1 MRIPAAPKHG
11 RGGASRPGRIENAE
25 LLRLAK
31 LTPAI
36 HAVLNSRTF
45 RYTEQS
51 MRLAFT
57 LTAAL
62 LVTTGMG
69 SGQTVTE
76 SKSIGGKTVAITY
89 SAPKVNGRVGKLF
102 GKDGRIGQDPTY
114 PVWRAGAN
122 AATKFH
128 TDADLDVGG
137 LSVPKGDYTLY
148 VDLADPAKWQ
158 LVISKQTGQW
168 GLTYKKDQDL
178 GRVPMRMAKPGALVE
193 DLKYTL
199 EEGGNKGNLTLA
211 WETVAASV
219 PITVK

>member
-1 MRIPAAPKHG
+1 
-11 RGGASRPGRIENAE
+11 
-25 LLRLAK
+25 
-31 LTPAI
+31 
-36 HAVLNSRTF
+36 
-45 RYTEQS
+45 
-51 MRLAFT
+51 MRLVFT
-57 LTAAL
+57 YTAAL
-62 LVTTGMG
+62 LVMAGMAF
-69 SGQTVTE
+69 GQPLTE
-76 SKSIGGKTVAITY
+76 SKTIGGKTIAITY
-89 SAPKVNGRVGKLF
+89 SSPKVNGRVGRLF
-102 GKDGRIGQDPTY
+102 SKDGRIGQDPTY

-148 VDLADPAKWQ
+148 IDLADPAKWQ

-168 GLTYKKDQDL
+168 GLTYNQDQDL

-193 DLKYTL
+193 HLKYTL
-199 EEGGNKGNLTLA
+199 AEEGGNKGKLTLA